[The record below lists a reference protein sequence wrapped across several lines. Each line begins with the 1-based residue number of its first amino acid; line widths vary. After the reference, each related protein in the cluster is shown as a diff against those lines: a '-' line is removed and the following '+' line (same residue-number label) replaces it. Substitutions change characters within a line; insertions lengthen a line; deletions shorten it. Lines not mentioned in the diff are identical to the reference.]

1 MSAPPWSYTLETTGP
16 AVAISSPGGT
26 TNVASQTLSGSVTEN
41 LVAVGTTVDLYDTV
55 NGSETPTLI
64 GTATVSASGGTWTT
78 STPIMLQP
86 GTNGM
91 LPKTPT
97 PPATPG

>member
-1 MSAPPWSYTLETTGP
+1 M
-16 AVAISSPGGT
+16 
-26 TNVASQTLSGSVTEN
+26 
-41 LVAVGTTVDLYDTV
+41 AVGTTVDLYDTV

-86 GTNGM
+86 GTDSIVAED
-91 LPKTPT
+91 TT